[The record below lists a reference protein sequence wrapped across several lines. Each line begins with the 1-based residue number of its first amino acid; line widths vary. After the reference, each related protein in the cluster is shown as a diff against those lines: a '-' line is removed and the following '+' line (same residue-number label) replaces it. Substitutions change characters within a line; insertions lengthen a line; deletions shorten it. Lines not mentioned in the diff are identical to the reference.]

1 MNYNT
6 DDISRQLRLG
16 EDSVWEFKRIEF
28 AGDRTKSPRR
38 DDLADEIAAF
48 ANSDGGVLLCGV
60 TDRGEVQG
68 MSRAQMD
75 ELERW
80 LVEVCTDAI
89 KPPVRPTILRKE
101 IEVGKPFLLVEVP
114 QGHAQHDSPG
124 GSYHRV
130 GSSKR
135 KMTSDERLRLAQ
147 RRGQARFLWFDKQT
161 IPGTGFRTLDE
172 ALWKPL
178 LSTEGAA
185 DPESALEKMGL
196 LSGDENGIRRATVAG
211 VLLCSQT
218 PEEWLPNACITATC
232 YRGKDRTTGQLD
244 AQTIGGPLGRQIAEA
259 VAFAVRNMRV
269 AAHKAPARADLP
281 QYSKEALFEA
291 VVNAVA
297 HRDYSIQGSRIRLSM
312 FEDRIELQSPGALP
326 NNLTVDDMPYRQAT
340 RNELL
345 TSLLGRVPAAG
356 VVGEAGG
363 RFYIMER
370 RGDGVPIMRRETWE
384 LSGRFPEFQLISDS
398 ELCVSIPAAS
408 LESSSAQAVV
418 TVHCAGSPVPRT
430 DLLILFPNKTWKRAR
445 ADQDGEARVDLHATH
460 LPMTVFA
467 AAPSHAARVKRNWVP
482 ADGALVLDLD
492 ALPDGGAVIFA
503 EATGDLPGITGR
515 LNPIRDTHDRTYLY
529 ASNIAVNQ
537 GQPQPVHFL
546 LGESLRLTD
555 ADGQELLARIVDI
568 VGRSALVEYSPVP
581 S

>member
-1 MNYNT
+1 MNYST

-16 EDSVWEFKRIEF
+16 EDSGWEFKQIEF
-28 AGDRTKSPRR
+28 AGDRPKSPRR

-60 TDRGEVQG
+60 TDRGDVQG

-75 ELERW
+75 ELERR
-80 LVEVCTDAI
+80 LVEICTDAI
-89 KPPVRPTILRKE
+89 RPPVRPTILRKE
-101 IEVGKPFLLVEVP
+101 IEAGRPFLLVEVP
-114 QGHAQHDSPG
+114 QGHARHDSPG

-161 IPGTGFRTLDE
+161 IPETGFRTLDE

-178 LSTEGAA
+178 LSAEGAA

-211 VLLCSQT
+211 ALLCSQT

-232 YRGKDRTTGQLD
+232 YRGKDRATGQLD
-244 AQTIGGPLGRQIAEA
+244 AQTIGGPLRRQITEA

-269 AAHKAPARADLP
+269 AAYKTPARADLP
-281 QYSKEALFEA
+281 QYSEAALFEA

-326 NNLTVDDMPYRQAT
+326 NNLSVDDMPHRQAT

-356 VVGEAGG
+356 VGGAGG
-363 RFYIMER
+363 RLFIMER
-370 RGDGVPIMRRETWE
+370 RGDGVPIMRRETRE
-384 LSGRFPEFQLISDS
+384 LSGRFPEFRLISGS

-418 TVHCAGSPVPRT
+418 TVHCAGRPVPRT
-430 DLLILFPNKTWKRAR
+430 ELLILFPNKTWKRAR
-445 ADQDGEARVDLHATH
+445 ADQAGEARVDLHATH

-467 AAPSHAARVKRNWVP
+467 AAPGHAARVKRNWVP

-503 EATGDLPGITGR
+503 EATGDLPGLTGR

-537 GQPQPVHFL
+537 GRPQPVHFL
-546 LGESLRLTD
+546 LGEPLRLTD

>member
-1 MNYNT
+1 MNYSA

-16 EDSVWEFKRIEF
+16 EDSGWEFKQIEF
-28 AGDRTKSPRR
+28 AGDRPKSPRR

-60 TDRGEVQG
+60 TDRGDVQG

-75 ELERW
+75 ELERR
-80 LVEVCTDAI
+80 LVEVCTDVI
-89 KPPVRPTILRKE
+89 RPPVRPTILRRE
-101 IEVGKPFLLVEVP
+101 IEAGKPFLLVEVP
-114 QGHAQHDSPG
+114 QGHALHDSPG
-124 GSYHRV
+124 GNYHRV

-178 LSTEGAA
+178 LSAEGAA

-196 LSGDENGIRRATVAG
+196 LSRDENGIRRATVAG
-211 VLLCSQT
+211 ALLCSQS

-232 YRGKDRTTGQLD
+232 YRGKDRATGQLD
-244 AQTIGGPLGRQIAEA
+244 AQTIGGPLRRQIAEA

-269 AAHKAPARADLP
+269 AAYKAPARADLP
-281 QYSKEALFEA
+281 QYSEAALFEA

-297 HRDYSIQGSRIRLSM
+297 HRDYSIQASRIRLSM

-326 NNLTVDDMPYRQAT
+326 NNLSVDDMPHRQAT

-356 VVGEAGG
+356 VGGAGG
-363 RFYIMER
+363 RLFIMER
-370 RGDGVPIMRRETWE
+370 RGDGVPIMRRETRE
-384 LSGRFPEFQLISDS
+384 LSGRFPEFRPISNS

-418 TVHCAGSPVPRT
+418 TVHCAGWPVPRT

-445 ADQDGEARVDLHATH
+445 TDQDGEARVDLHATH

-467 AAPSHAARVKRNWVP
+467 AAPGHAARVKRNWVP

-503 EATGDLPGITGR
+503 EATGDLPGLTGR

-546 LGESLRLTD
+546 LGEPLRLTD

-568 VGRSALVEYSPVP
+568 VGRSALVEYRPVP